1 MSIFMYIKLAEY
13 YNIKLSEIIFV
24 SEEKYELNKN
34 SSMDIENVMK

>member
-1 MSIFMYIKLAEY
+1 MYIKLAEY